1 MLRNHM
7 VHCRVHRGSSLV
19 TILSQMNLANN
30 KLHGY
35 TVHQIML
42 NTFYYQLTHTTLKK
56 RSVIKTF

>member
-1 MLRNHM
+1 MQLWQYC
-7 VHCRVHRGSSLV
+7 VYYQLQVCS
-19 TILSQMNLANN
+19 TF

-56 RSVIKTF
+56 RRVIKTF